1 MAGVMSIGI
10 VGIETPEIEEEPE
23 LEVYEKAFVYRSAYV
38 VSRPIRIPTDTLY
51 NITSTQPTYT

>member
-1 MAGVMSIGI
+1 MSIGI